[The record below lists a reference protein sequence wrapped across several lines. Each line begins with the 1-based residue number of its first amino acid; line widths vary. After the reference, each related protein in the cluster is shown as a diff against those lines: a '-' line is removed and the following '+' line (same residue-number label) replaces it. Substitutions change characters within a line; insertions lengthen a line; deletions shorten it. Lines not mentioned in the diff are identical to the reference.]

1 MMIDVFHLRFQ
12 LIPATKQMRKSTDTF
27 GRRDF
32 SKSTT
37 HRRVVVMSHRVA
49 SVSIHD
55 AKTTT
60 MPTETVARDDFD
72 AVGVDVVNAVDN
84 CYVVVVAVVVEED
97 RLTICFQDHSATR
110 TATSVHCDALCD
122 DRAN

>member
-1 MMIDVFHLRFQ
+1 
-12 LIPATKQMRKSTDTF
+12 MRKSTDTF

-72 AVGVDVVNAVDN
+72 AVGVDVANAVDN
-84 CYVVVVAVVVEED
+84 CYVAVVVVVVVVEED
-97 RLTICFQDHSATR
+97 RLTICFQDHSVTR
-110 TATSVHCDALCD
+110 TATSVHCDALYD
-122 DRAN
+122 DQAN

>member
-32 SKSTT
+32 SKSTA
-37 HRRVVVMSHRVA
+37 HLRVVVMSHRVA
-49 SVSIHD
+49 SVSIHV

-72 AVGVDVVNAVDN
+72 AVGVGGANAVDN
-84 CYVVVVAVVVEED
+84 CYVVVVVVEED
-97 RLTICFQDHSATR
+97 RLTICFQDHSVTR
-110 TATSVHCDALCD
+110 TATSVHCDALYD